1 MPAPLPWRR
10 RLTAAFTEH
19 LPLKLVA
26 SFFAFV
32 VWLVVSGE
40 RPTEMVVP
48 VRVEIGVDTAVTLRG
63 PTPEVRALV
72 VGRGRDLMKLWDTP
86 PRIAQ
91 RLGSDVP
98 DSLAIM
104 LEVNNVELP
113 PGVAG
118 VVRDVQPRSLRLRFD
133 VQTKRLVP
141 VRSALRVRADS
152 GFRLTGPV
160 QVDPTRVQL
169 IGQRRTVRAI
179 DTVLTAAAEIV
190 VRDTIPIT
198 VALDTAG
205 LGVRVNP
212 AFVRV
217 RVPVAAV
224 DPPRSVQRAPA
235 QRAAATTG
243 GRRRP

>member
-1 MPAPLPWRR
+1 MPAPTPWQRR
-10 RLTAAFTEH
+10 VTAALTEH
-19 LPLKLVA
+19 LALKLVA
-26 SFFAFV
+26 IFFAFV

-48 VRVEIGVDTAVTLRG
+48 VRVEIGVDTAVALRG

-86 PRIAQ
+86 PTISQ

-118 VVRDVQPRSLRLRFD
+118 IVRDVQPRSLRLRFD
-133 VQTKRLVP
+133 VQTKRFVP

-160 QVDPTRVQL
+160 QIDPTRVQL
-169 IGQRRTVRAI
+169 IGERRRVRAI
-179 DTVLTAAAEIV
+179 DTVLTAAADIA
-190 VRDTIPIT
+190 VRDTVPVT

-217 RVPVAAV
+217 RVPVTAV
-224 DPPRSVQRAPA
+224 EPPSAQRAPA
-235 QRAAATTG
+235 IAG

>member
-1 MPAPLPWRR
+1 MAPPTPWQKRVKS
-10 RLTAAFTEH
+10 AFTEH

-26 SFFAFV
+26 IFFSFV

-48 VRVEIGVDTAVTLRG
+48 VRVEIGVDTLVTLRG
-63 PTPEVRALV
+63 SPPEVRALV

-86 PRIAQ
+86 PTISQ

-118 VVRDVQPRSLRLRFD
+118 IVRDVQPRSLRLHFD
-133 VQTKRLVP
+133 VQTKRFVP

-152 GFRLTGPV
+152 GFRVTGPV
-160 QVDPTRVQL
+160 QMDPIRVQL
-169 IGQRRTVRAI
+169 IGERRAVRAV
-179 DTVLTAAAEIV
+179 DSVATAAIDLV
-190 VRDTIPIT
+190 VRDTTPMV

-205 LGVRVNP
+205 LRVRVNP
-212 AFVRV
+212 SFVRV
-217 RVPVAAV
+217 RVPVTPVEVAPPAA
-224 DPPRSVQRAPA
+224 SS
-235 QRAAATTG
+235 TT
-243 GRRRP
+243 RRRP

>member
-1 MPAPLPWRR
+1 MAPPTPWQRR
-10 RLTAAFTEH
+10 VKSAFTEH

-26 SFFAFV
+26 IFFAFV
-32 VWLVVSGE
+32 IWLVVSGE

-48 VRVEIGVDTAVTLRG
+48 VRVEIGVDTSVTLRG
-63 PTPEVRALV
+63 STPEVRALV

-86 PRIAQ
+86 PTISQ

-118 VVRDVQPRSLRLRFD
+118 IVRDVQPRSLRLRFD
-133 VQTKRLVP
+133 VQTKRFVP
-141 VRSALRVRADS
+141 VRSVLRVRADS

-160 QVDPTRVQL
+160 QIDPVRVQL
-169 IGQRRTVRAI
+169 IGERRAVRSVDSVATAAI
-179 DTVLTAAAEIV
+179 DLV
-190 VRDTIPIT
+190 VRDTMPIT

-205 LGVRVNP
+205 LRVRVNP
-212 AFVRV
+212 SFVRV
-217 RVPVAAV
+217 RAAV
-224 DPPRSVQRAPA
+224 TPVEAPT
-235 QRAAATTG
+235 AASTATS
-243 GRRRP
+243 RRRQ

>member
-1 MPAPLPWRR
+1 MPTPTPWQRR
-10 RLTAAFTEH
+10 VTAAFTDH
-19 LPLKLVA
+19 LALKLVA
-26 SFFAFV
+26 IFFALV
-32 VWLVVSGE
+32 IWLVVSGE

-48 VRVEIGVDTAVTLRG
+48 VRVEIGVDTSVTLRG
-63 PTPEVRALV
+63 TTPEVRALV

-86 PRIAQ
+86 PTISQ

-98 DSLAIM
+98 DSLSIM

-118 VVRDVQPRSLRLRFD
+118 IVRDVQPRSLRLRFD
-133 VQTKRLVP
+133 VQAKRFVP
-141 VRSALRVRADS
+141 VRSAVRVRADS

-160 QVDPTRVQL
+160 HLEPTRVQL
-169 IGQRRTVRAI
+169 IGERRTVRSI
-179 DTVLTAAAEIV
+179 DTVHTAAADIV
-190 VRDTIPIT
+190 VRDSLPVT
-198 VALDTAG
+198 VALDTTG

-224 DPPRSVQRAPA
+224 EPPSSTQRAPA
-235 QRAAATTG
+235 ITG
-243 GRRRP
+243 GRRRQ

>member
-1 MPAPLPWRR
+1 MAAPTPWQK
-10 RLTAAFTEH
+10 RLKAAFTEH

-26 SFFAFV
+26 LFFAFV

-48 VRVEIGVDTAVTLRG
+48 VRVAIGVDTAVTLRG
-63 PTPEVRALV
+63 PSPEVRALV

-86 PRIAQ
+86 PTISQ

-118 VVRDVQPRSLRLRFD
+118 IVRDVQPRSLRLRFD

-152 GFRLTGPV
+152 GLRVAGPV
-160 QVDPTRVQL
+160 QIDPSRVQL
-169 IGQRRTVRAI
+169 SGERRTVRAI
-179 DTVLTAAAEIV
+179 DTVRTVASELV
-190 VRDTIPIT
+190 VRDTTPIT

-205 LGVRVNP
+205 LGVRVSP
-212 AFVRV
+212 ATVRV
-217 RVPVAAV
+217 RVPVEPV
-224 DPPRSVQRAPA
+224 EP
-235 QRAAATTG
+235 AATVSARGT
-243 GRRRP
+243 RRP

>member
-1 MPAPLPWRR
+1 MAPTPWRR
-10 RLTAAFTEH
+10 RVTAALTEH

-26 SFFAFV
+26 IFFAFV

-48 VRVEIGVDTAVTLRG
+48 VRVEIGVDTSVTLRG
-63 PTPEVRALV
+63 RTPEVRALV

-86 PRIAQ
+86 PTISQ

-98 DSLAIM
+98 DSLVIM

-118 VVRDVQPRSLRLRFD
+118 IVRDVQPRSLRLYFD
-133 VQTKRLVP
+133 VQTKRFVP

-152 GFRLTGPV
+152 GFRVTGPV
-160 QVDPTRVQL
+160 QVEPTRVQL
-169 IGQRRTVRAI
+169 IGERRAVRAI
-179 DTVLTAAAEIV
+179 DTVVTASIDLV
-190 VRDTIPIT
+190 VRDTAPMT

-205 LGVRVNP
+205 MGVRVSP

-217 RVPVAAV
+217 RVPLVAV
-224 DPPRSVQRAPA
+224 EPPSAPPVA
-235 QRAAATTG
+235 GT
-243 GRRRP
+243 RRRP

>member
-1 MPAPLPWRR
+1 MAPPTPWQRR
-10 RLTAAFTEH
+10 VKAAFTEH
-19 LPLKLVA
+19 LALKLVA
-26 SFFAFV
+26 IFFAFV

-48 VRVEIGVDTAVTLRG
+48 VRVEIGVDTSVTLRG

-86 PRIAQ
+86 PTISQ

-113 PGVAG
+113 PGVTG
-118 VVRDVQPRSLRLRFD
+118 IVRDVQPRSLRLRFD
-133 VQTKRLVP
+133 VQTKRFVP

-160 QVDPTRVQL
+160 QLDPIRVQL
-169 IGQRRTVRAI
+169 IGERRTVRAV
-179 DTVLTAAAEIV
+179 DTVSTAAMDLV
-190 VRDTIPIT
+190 VRDTTPMMVT
-198 VALDTAG
+198 LDTTG

-224 DPPRSVQRAPA
+224 EPPAA
-235 QRAAATTG
+235 QPLTS
-243 GRRRP
+243 RRRQ

>member
-1 MPAPLPWRR
+1 MPAPPPWQRR
-10 RLTAAFTEH
+10 VTAALTDH

-26 SFFAFV
+26 IFFAFV
-32 VWLVVSGE
+32 IWLVVSGE

-48 VRVEIGVDTAVTLRG
+48 VRVEIGVDTSVTLRG

-72 VGRGRDLMKLWDTP
+72 VGRGRELMKLWDTP
-86 PRIAQ
+86 PTISQ

-118 VVRDVQPRSLRLRFD
+118 IVRDVSPRSLRLRFD
-133 VQTKRLVP
+133 VQTKRFVP

-152 GFRLTGPV
+152 GFRVTGPV
-160 QVDPTRVQL
+160 QIDPTRVQL
-169 IGQRRTVRAI
+169 IGERRSVRAVDTVR
-179 DTVLTAAAEIV
+179 TAAVDIV
-190 VRDTIPIT
+190 VRDTIPVA

-212 AFVRV
+212 TFVRV
-217 RVPVAAV
+217 RVPVAPVEPA
-224 DPPRSVQRAPA
+224 RPA
-235 QRAAATTG
+235 QRASAITG
-243 GRRRP
+243 DRRRP

>member
-1 MPAPLPWRR
+1 MPAPIPWRR
-10 RLTAAFTEH
+10 RLASAFTEH

-26 SFFAFV
+26 IFFSFV

-48 VRVEIGVDTAVTLRG
+48 VRVEIGVDTSVTLRG

-86 PRIAQ
+86 PTIAQ

-98 DSLAIM
+98 DSIAIM

-118 VVRDVQPRSLRLRFD
+118 IVRDVQPRSLRLRFD
-133 VQTKRLVP
+133 VQTKRFVP

-152 GFRLTGPV
+152 GFRITGPV
-160 QVDPTRVQL
+160 QVEPIRVQL
-169 IGQRRTVRAI
+169 IGERRTVRSIDSVATAAI
-179 DTVLTAAAEIV
+179 DLV
-190 VRDTIPIT
+190 VRDTTSMT
-198 VALDTAG
+198 VSLDTSG

-217 RVPVAAV
+217 RVPIAAV
-224 DPPRSVQRAPA
+224 EPPKPV
-235 QRAAATTG
+235 ATT
-243 GRRRP
+243 RRRP

>member
-1 MPAPLPWRR
+1 MAPPTPWQRR
-10 RLTAAFTEH
+10 VKAAFTEH
-19 LPLKLVA
+19 LALKLVA
-26 SFFAFV
+26 IFFAFV

-48 VRVEIGVDTAVTLRG
+48 VRVEIGVDTSVTLRG

-86 PRIAQ
+86 PTISQ

-113 PGVAG
+113 PGVTG
-118 VVRDVQPRSLRLRFD
+118 IVRDVQPRSLRLRFD
-133 VQTKRLVP
+133 VQTKRFVP

-160 QVDPTRVQL
+160 QLDPIRVQL
-169 IGQRRTVRAI
+169 IGERRTVRAV
-179 DTVLTAAAEIV
+179 DTVSTAAMDLV
-190 VRDTIPIT
+190 VRDTTPMMVT
-198 VALDTAG
+198 LDTTG

-224 DPPRSVQRAPA
+224 DLPAAQPPS
-235 QRAAATTG
+235 T
-243 GRRRP
+243 RRRQ

>member
-1 MPAPLPWRR
+1 MAPPIPWQRR
-10 RLTAAFTEH
+10 IKSAFTEH

-26 SFFAFV
+26 IFFAFV
-32 VWLVVSGE
+32 IWLVVSGE

-48 VRVEIGVDTAVTLRG
+48 VRVEIGVDTSVTLRG
-63 PTPEVRALV
+63 STPEVRALV

-86 PRIAQ
+86 PTIAQ

-98 DSLAIM
+98 DSLSIM

-118 VVRDVQPRSLRLRFD
+118 IVRDVQPRSLRLHFD
-133 VQTKRLVP
+133 VQTKRFVP
-141 VRSALRVRADS
+141 VRSALRVQADS

-160 QVDPTRVQL
+160 QLDPIRVQL
-169 IGQRRTVRAI
+169 IGERRTVRGI
-179 DTVLTAAAEIV
+179 DTVATAALDLV
-190 VRDTIPIT
+190 VRDTAPMM
-198 VALDTAG
+198 VALDTTG

-217 RVPVAAV
+217 RVPIAAIE
-224 DPPRSVQRAPA
+224 PPAS
-235 QRAAATTG
+235 AASASTS
-243 GRRRP
+243 RRRQ

>member
-1 MPAPLPWRR
+1 MAPPIPWQRR
-10 RLTAAFTEH
+10 IKSAFTEH

-26 SFFAFV
+26 IFFAFV
-32 VWLVVSGE
+32 IWLVVSGE

-48 VRVEIGVDTAVTLRG
+48 VRVEIGVDTSVTLRG

-86 PRIAQ
+86 PTIAQ

-118 VVRDVQPRSLRLRFD
+118 IVRDVQPRSLRLHFD
-133 VQTKRLVP
+133 VQTKRFVP
-141 VRSALRVRADS
+141 VRSALRVQADS
-152 GFRLTGPV
+152 GFRVTGPI
-160 QVDPTRVQL
+160 QLDPIRVQL
-169 IGQRRTVRAI
+169 IGERRTVRAI
-179 DTVLTAAAEIV
+179 DTVATAALDLV
-190 VRDTIPIT
+190 VRDTAPMM
-198 VALDTAG
+198 VALDTTG

-217 RVPVAAV
+217 RVPVAAIE
-224 DPPRSVQRAPA
+224 QPA
-235 QRAAATTG
+235 SSASASTS
-243 GRRRP
+243 RRRP

>member
-1 MPAPLPWRR
+1 
-10 RLTAAFTEH
+10 
-19 LPLKLVA
+19 
-26 SFFAFV
+26 
-32 VWLVVSGE
+32 
-40 RPTEMVVP
+40 
-48 VRVEIGVDTAVTLRG
+48 
-63 PTPEVRALV
+63 

-86 PRIAQ
+86 PTISQ

-118 VVRDVQPRSLRLRFD
+118 IVRDVQPRSLRLRFD
-133 VQTKRLVP
+133 VQTKRFVP

-160 QVDPTRVQL
+160 QLDPIRVQL
-169 IGQRRTVRAI
+169 IGERRAVRAV
-179 DTVLTAAAEIV
+179 DTVATAAMDLV
-190 VRDTIPIT
+190 VRDTTPMMVT
-198 VALDTAG
+198 LDTTG

-224 DPPRSVQRAPA
+224 EPPAA
-235 QRAAATTG
+235 QPLTS
-243 GRRRP
+243 RRRQ

>member
-1 MPAPLPWRR
+1 MAPPLPWRR
-10 RLTAAFTEH
+10 RLAAAFTEH

-26 SFFAFV
+26 IFFSFV

-48 VRVEIGVDTAVTLRG
+48 VRVEIGVDTSVTLRG

-86 PRIAQ
+86 PTIAQ

-118 VVRDVQPRSLRLRFD
+118 IVRDVQPRSLRLRFD
-133 VQTKRLVP
+133 VQTKRFVP

-152 GFRLTGPV
+152 GFRLTGPL
-160 QVDPTRVQL
+160 QLDPIRVQL
-169 IGQRRTVRAI
+169 IGERRAVRSVDSVKTASI
-179 DTVLTAAAEIV
+179 DLV
-190 VRDTIPIT
+190 VRDTTPMT
-198 VALDTAG
+198 VALDTVG
-205 LGVRVNP
+205 LGVRVTP
-212 AFVRV
+212 SFVRV
-217 RVPVAAV
+217 RVPIAAV
-224 DPPRSVQRAPA
+224 EPPAPVA
-235 QRAAATTG
+235 SR
-243 GRRRP
+243 RRRP